1 MQVRPSRNPRWQ
13 KQCGW
18 EDSPFRLRS
27 NYAGPSGLYGHP
39 ASARRATARRGR
51 KSSALF
57 AALLFA
63 ASGAAAQAKS
73 ISALSPSLFD
83 VNKAIGSAVDGDT
96 VIIPA
101 GTATWTAKLAITKGI
116 TLKGQTTVAGAGTS
130 SPTATDLTIIE
141 DDTPATGPIIRV
153 TSNAFFKMVG
163 LTFVPGRR
171 TTIGLAEGAIQLAGG
186 ANGVPATAQIEQCHF
201 NKILQTRLVLLQN
214 WTYGVF
220 DNNFAELTSR
230 QNAFLIKMSAYA
242 YNGVPQ
248 RFGHGAFADYPWYGT
263 DKFFFIETNTF
274 LRNSPSPMI
283 RGLTDGNNGCRFV
296 VRYNYIRNAPIFD
309 HGTEGAARG
318 GRAFE
323 VYNNTCNFTV
333 PPNGPAVAWRSG
345 TSLIHDNLVTVA
357 SGISYGTSGIICGL
371 SEYREAAFHPGT
383 PWGEADGTSV
393 WDKNVTNCGANPLDK
408 SQQTFVKGNAPYVF
422 DSGKDDSSVNS
433 AGVMHD
439 STKHW
444 ATNQWVGYSITN
456 YGSAYQRLPTH
467 SIGSFIISNTNN
479 TITYK
484 FGSSGGRGDQP
495 FYFNNGDP
503 YKIHRVILM
512 MDQVGAGKSDLLKG
526 NKPSINTTTNTASYA
541 HSALE
546 PCYSWNNTYHPLNGS
561 DQVLGFDPARYPT
574 NIAGFNYFNLG
585 NGFATPPP
593 DPANFYTATV
603 NGTAYRGPFTYPHP
617 LVSGVPSAHEPARR
631 QLK

>member
-1 MQVRPSRNPRWQ
+1 M
-13 KQCGW
+13 
-18 EDSPFRLRS
+18 
-27 NYAGPSGLYGHP
+27 YGHP
-39 ASARRATARRGR
+39 ASARRATAGRGR
-51 KSSALF
+51 KLSALLV
-57 AALLFA
+57 ALLFA
-63 ASGAAAQAKS
+63 ASGAAQAK
-73 ISALSPSLFD
+73 IITALTPSLFD
-83 VNKAIGSAVDGDT
+83 VTKAIGSAVDGDT

-116 TLKGQTTVAGAGTS
+116 TLKGQTTVAGAGTI
-130 SPTATDLTIIE
+130 SPTATDLTIIK

-163 LTFVPGRR
+163 LTFVPGTR
-171 TTIGLAEGAIQLAGG
+171 TTIGSAEGAIQLAGG

-201 NKILQTRLVLLQN
+201 NKILQTRLVLLGK

-220 DNNFAELTSR
+220 DNNFAELTST
-230 QNAFLIKMSAYA
+230 QNAFLIRMSAYA

-248 RFGHGAFADYPWYGT
+248 TLGHGAFADYPWYGT

-274 LRNSPSPMI
+274 LRNSPSGAMI
-283 RGLTDGNNGCRFV
+283 RGLTDGDNGCRFV

-309 HGTEGAARG
+309 HGTEGATRG

-333 PPNGPAVAWRSG
+333 PRNGPAVGWRSG

-357 SGISYGTSGIICGL
+357 SGISYGTPGIICGL
-371 SEYREAAFHPGT
+371 SEYRETAFHPGT

-422 DSGKDDSSVNS
+422 DSGKDDSSINS

-444 ATNQWVGYSITN
+444 TTNQWVGYSITN

-467 SIGSFIISNTNN
+467 SIGSYIISNTNN

-484 FGSSGGRGDQP
+484 FGSSGGPRDQP

-512 MDQVGAGKSDLLKG
+512 MDQGGAGKSDLLKG
-526 NKPSINTTTNTASYA
+526 NPSINTTTNTASYA

-561 DQVLGFDPARYPT
+561 DQVLGYNPAGYPT

-585 NGFATPPP
+585 NGFAMPPP
-593 DPANFYTATV
+593 DPTNFYTASV

-617 LVSGVPSAHEPARR
+617 LVSRVPSAHEPARR

>member
-1 MQVRPSRNPRWQ
+1 MRPSRNPRWQ

-73 ISALSPSLFD
+73 ITALSPSLSD

-274 LRNSPSPMI
+274 LRNSPSAMI
-283 RGLTDGNNGCRFV
+283 RGLTDGSNGCRFV

-333 PPNGPAVAWRSG
+333 PPTGPAVSWRSG

-422 DSGKDDSSVNS
+422 DGGKDDSSVNS

-439 STKHW
+439 STKH
-444 ATNQWVGYSITN
+444 
-456 YGSAYQRLPTH
+456 
-467 SIGSFIISNTNN
+467 
-479 TITYK
+479 
-484 FGSSGGRGDQP
+484 
-495 FYFNNGDP
+495 
-503 YKIHRVILM
+503 
-512 MDQVGAGKSDLLKG
+512 
-526 NKPSINTTTNTASYA
+526 
-541 HSALE
+541 
-546 PCYSWNNTYHPLNGS
+546 
-561 DQVLGFDPARYPT
+561 
-574 NIAGFNYFNLG
+574 
-585 NGFATPPP
+585 
-593 DPANFYTATV
+593 
-603 NGTAYRGPFTYPHP
+603 
-617 LVSGVPSAHEPARR
+617 
-631 QLK
+631 